1 MSSENTTWSRPASPP
16 APLFFGEK
24 ERNFVKQIN
33 DEITECIVPQVI
45 IYYPISVKHSKFHE
59 LYGEAIEKT
68 FLPPV
73 RVATRVYWGD
83 GRVTTTEKH
92 NIDSESRIIVR
103 FQKRRITE
111 DLDLFVRQGDIIFYG
126 NQFYEIQKIGEP
138 DELFSQA
145 DQRFEITAECL
156 RVRGGQFDEPEE
168 VTTARELFRAD
179 PTAAEDVSGAISSG
193 CDGKIKILSASDTS
207 SDFSTISNMI
217 NNPLNFV
224 GCIVYIRQVGSTL
237 YPPFEQVN
245 KFYFNEGGTWFESP
259 FFLGL

>member
-1 MSSENTTWSRPASPP
+1 MSESLKWSRPASPP

-24 ERNFVKQIN
+24 ERNFVKQLV
-33 DEITECIVPQVI
+33 DEVTECIIPQVI

-59 LYGEAIEKT
+59 LYGEAIEKS

-73 RVATRVYWGD
+73 KIAARVYWGD
-83 GRVTTTEKH
+83 GVITTTEKH

-126 NQFYEIQKIGEP
+126 SQFYLIQKLGEP

-168 VTTARELFRAD
+168 VTVARELYRVE
-179 PTAAEDVSGAISSG
+179 PTSPQSVPGALPFGSG
-193 CDGKIKILSASDTS
+193 GKIQVLSASDTS
-207 SDFSTISNMI
+207 SDFSTIQNMI
-217 NNPLNFV
+217 NNPGNFKGDV
-224 GCIVYIRQVGSTL
+224 VYIYQVGATL
-237 YPPFEQVN
+237 YAPFSTVD
-245 KFYFNEGGTWFESP
+245 KFYFNEAGSWIVSP
-259 FFLGL
+259 FSL